1 MNKSNSRKRSAK
13 QKTRHLHGHRWSML
27 AICAVLVLLIAMI
40 TVSSITLKAKDDA
53 CRAQEI
59 ELEKQIEE
67 EKARTEEIEDLEE
80 YVGSDEYVEDVA
92 KEKLGLVH
100 EGDIVFR
107 AE

>member
-1 MNKSNSRKRSAK
+1 MPAG
-13 QKTRHLHGHRWSML
+13 RHTLGHRWSML
-27 AICAVLVLLIAMI
+27 AVCGVLVLLIAM
-40 TVSSITLKAKDDA
+40 VSASSITLKAKDNA

-59 ELEKQIEE
+59 ELEERIEE
-67 EKARTEEIEDLEE
+67 EKARTEEIDELEK

-100 EGDIVFR
+100 EGEIVFR

>member
-1 MNKSNSRKRSAK
+1 MQAG
-13 QKTRHLHGHRWSML
+13 RHISGHRWSML
-27 AICAVLVLLIAMI
+27 AVCVVLVLLIVMVSA
-40 TVSSITLKAKDDA
+40 SSITLKAKDSA

-67 EKARTEEIEDLEE
+67 EKARTEEIDELEE

-100 EGDIVFR
+100 EGEIVFR

>member
-1 MNKSNSRKRSAK
+1 MHS
-13 QKTRHLHGHRWSML
+13 HRWSML
-27 AICAVLVLLIAMI
+27 AVCVVLVLLIAMV

-67 EKARTEEIEDLEE
+67 EKARTEEIKDLEE

-100 EGDIVFR
+100 EGEIVFK